1 MNRIPLV
8 AGAAAAAAAFVLTGA
23 PAANAAAPTTFTI
36 TQTID
41 TNTPGDDPPLT
52 TFTSSIQGCETGTF
66 YDDVQVAAGN
76 VDRPGQRNFIIT
88 TEYVCDSGDVI
99 TALKQVH
106 LGMDSSPLQLT
117 GGTGRFAGIHG
128 TGTDRVVS
136 DVDGVIT
143 TVISGLLVG

>member
-1 MNRIPLV
+1 MNRITLV
-8 AGAAAAAAAFVLTGA
+8 AGAAAAAAFMLTGA

-52 TFTSSIQGCETGTF
+52 TFTSSIPGCETGTF

-88 TEYVCDSGDVI
+88 TDYVCDSGDVI

-106 LGMDSSPLQLT
+106 LGRDGQLQLT

>member
-1 MNRIPLV
+1 MNRITLV
-8 AGAAAAAAAFVLTGA
+8 AGAAAAAAFMLTGA

-52 TFTSSIQGCETGTF
+52 TFTSSIPGCETGTF

-88 TEYVCDSGDVI
+88 TDYVCDSGDVI
-99 TALKQVH
+99 NSLKQVH
-106 LGMDSSPLQLT
+106 LGRDGQLQLT

>member
-41 TNTPGDDPPLT
+41 TNTPEEDPPLT
-52 TFTSSIQGCETGTF
+52 TFTSSIPGCEAGTF
-66 YDDVQVAAGN
+66 YDDVQVFAGN
-76 VDRPGQRNFIIT
+76 VDRPGQRNFLIT
-88 TEYVCDSGDVI
+88 TDYVCDSGDVI

-106 LGMDSSPLQLT
+106 LGLDSPLQLT

-128 TGTDRVVS
+128 KGTDHVVS

>member
-1 MNRIPLV
+1 MNRITLV
-8 AGAAAAAAAFVLTGA
+8 AGAAAAAAFMLTGA

-52 TFTSSIQGCETGTF
+52 TFTSSIPGCETGTF

-88 TEYVCDSGDVI
+88 TDYVCDSGDVI
-99 TALKQVH
+99 NALKQVH
-106 LGMDSSPLQLT
+106 LGRDGQLQLT